1 MPTISTNI
9 FLVGPMGVGKTT
21 IGHLLGK
28 ILHLT
33 FKDSDHEIEERSGA
47 SISLIFELE
56 GEAGFRKR
64 EKAMIAELTAL
75 NNIVLSTGGG
85 AVLDPDNRTH
95 LKSRGFVVYLQ
106 ASVEELLKRTAHSR
120 HRPLLQTENPRERL
134 ENLMKIRHPL
144 YKEVADVTIRTE
156 HRTVHQVVR
165 TVLKQLT
172 EENQRTGKQIQNSQ
186 PASPHDP

>member
-1 MPTISTNI
+1 
-9 FLVGPMGVGKTT
+9 MGVGKTT
-21 IGHLLGK
+21 IGQILGK
-28 ILHLT
+28 TLHLT

-47 SISLIFELE
+47 SIPLIFELE

-64 EKAMIAELTAL
+64 EKAMIAELTAF

-85 AVLDPDNRTH
+85 AILDPDNRAY

-106 ASVEELLKRTAHSR
+106 ASIDELLKRTAHSR

-144 YKEVADVTIRTE
+144 YQEVAVVTVRTGQ
-156 HRTVHQVVR
+156 RTVHQVVK
-165 TVLKQLT
+165 TILKQLN
-172 EENQRTGKQIQNSQ
+172 EDRKMTGKPILHSQ
-186 PASPHDP
+186 LTDSSDP